1 MTIQQQDVIWFGP
14 GWDFNTD
21 KIFKVSGASPLIY
34 LNKPSELKQNKSYY
48 YKIHISNLTDMSI
61 SQNVIMSVLWED
73 SFRLKFDETNGQSSF
88 GNQDGYIYFNSSP
101 INNATTNN
109 YINIVANNSFGSDFG
124 IKDLELFELEW
135 IMCGLSW
142 INDNPD
148 ISLLN
153 SRGLGNKNLYC
164 NGWRYDNNSSA
175 FIWYHQREA
184 NVNKAFSP
192 AGGIP
197 KEEKREY
204 NYVNHLSR
212 YIGFQDFNLSFQYT
226 KGVDNGITTD
236 ENAGIRVYLSDIEPP
251 QRPLVD
257 GFDRYLDSSTLIAYL
272 SGEGSYSAD
281 YIGLVGNKYVVFVGD
296 TAALNK
302 DVVIAI
308 SNIEIRGGYSDN
320 NNKLFDVTLPNIVV
334 SDLGNSLF
342 STIVGTGKIIRNNTD
357 PDNIKTLPGSNL
369 IPSELTSKIG
379 NSYFKSGIWEN
390 GVWNSGYRND
400 DDMREMHDVLFSVK
414 TFSDIKWVV
423 RISGPSESINASSIS
438 GIGLGLVGEALST
451 KESLKIGDKISISNI
466 VGVDINDNRKILRG
480 LYTIIR
486 IGDEFIDIDIET
498 TFPLRRIERDS
509 KNHRIMITRNVWLSG
524 GFLNGYFKGIW
535 NYGLFKGYPLITE
548 MLDTHWID
556 GIYDGG
562 HFKGVEY
569 LTGNFISTSYED
581 GLLSIKTDLK
591 HNLAV
596 NDIIEIIL
604 DDDITVN
611 TEYNGEHRVIKI
623 KNSFEVILDQEW
635 GQSVTDESGTYKT
648 GYSTGLIQNMDF
660 KSNNV
665 SRLTSNK
672 TLNSLAVFNY
682 NSWLDVTYY
691 EDTAV
696 NIGKPQTVL
705 NKVSRKYFSENNLYG
720 YPTNDVLSSSSN
732 FRDSFSLNKRLYSLG
747 TKFKIFSDYIGESS
761 EFKDF
766 FGPSG
771 DDLDLFLEKG
781 WSFSIPQNSTSS
793 ITPSLTFDRTESLGG
808 FTVIQ
813 GEELKM
819 MSSGQGG
826 VLDLDEPLVD
836 VLGRDR
842 ADIARNR
849 YTLVEFDLVEYNSGE
864 NEYRFPIDSQFG
876 GNTFSSSLSPEPTIH
891 FDNINKT
898 SRLENVELQSGETQ
912 EIIQL
917 RPSTYLPIYKNIN
930 HIITPR
936 KRKVEYFFNK
946 RHLSMNIRGSGLL
959 GELETSTIIDNLKL
973 LEINMVPF
981 FKYFRDD
988 NINKSIQ
995 IPFTGVSPYI
1005 DYTDNDFDFIDNIDI
1020 NLGTISLNTGDIDFG
1035 NSGIDIG
1042 IIDVPEPPS
1051 DDEPDDPS
1059 PGDDPN
1065 LIIEI
1070 PVLFVPRILGSDN
1083 HRIRLDFSGIEFL
1096 ENAYMPIR
1104 LNINFELGVN
1114 GENITFSETLSINFN
1129 GTGVI
1134 DAQGIADSDSFV
1146 NGLISFRDSVF
1157 SNSVDEYSDT
1167 YTIGPNSFEI
1177 DRVINNSIILFLPNT
1192 RFTTTDGITE
1202 RYSYI
1207 NTDTTASVE
1216 VYGNIPNEPNEPSLS
1231 VTPESLTLPNNNS
1244 GNGSFII
1251 VSNGTWTVS
1260 KSAPWINDLTVES
1273 GEGNANYSF
1282 SYQGNS
1288 KVSERDGTITVSQ
1301 VGGNLQATY
1310 TLTQPGDQPY
1320 LVISNEGQVSSATRE
1335 VSSNGGNYTIEVA
1348 SNTNWS
1354 IDTNAPSWL
1363 SVSPL
1368 SSFGTKDVVVS
1379 RLQNTTSGPRVGII
1393 TVSVDNGNLSVTQEV
1408 TQTSSGNDEETL
1420 FLHNLSSGSTSAL
1433 ACQSQSTLSYYTN
1446 NDIFERSTKVYANFI
1461 GSIGA
1466 NGFVSNGFGSLEVDN
1481 GTVISGVLPCGR

>member
-1 MTIQQQDVIWFGP
+1 MTIQQNVIWFGP
-14 GWDFNTD
+14 GWDFSTD
-21 KIFKVSGASPLIY
+21 KIYKVSGTKPLRY
-34 LNKPSELKQNKSYY
+34 LNVNRELKQTKSYY
-48 YKIHISNLTDMSI
+48 YKIHISNLKNMYR
-61 SQNVIMSVLWED
+61 SQNLVMSVLWGD
-73 SFRLKFDETNGQSSF
+73 SFRLTFEHTEVSSF
-88 GNQDGYIYFNSSP
+88 GDQDGYVYFNSSP
-101 INNATTNN
+101 INNAITNN
-109 YINIVANNSFGSDFG
+109 YINIFADNTFNSDFG
-124 IKDLELFELEW
+124 IKNLEFFELEW
-135 IMCGLSW
+135 NICGLSW

-153 SRGLGNKNLYC
+153 SRGFDNVNLYC
-164 NGWRYDNNSSA
+164 NGWRYDSNNSA
-175 FIWYHQREA
+175 FVWYHRRELTPD
-184 NVNKAFSP
+184 KTFSP
-192 AGGIP
+192 VGGIP
-197 KEEKREY
+197 KIEAPEY
-204 NYVNHLSR
+204 NLINHLSR
-212 YIGFQDFNLSFQYT
+212 YVGFQNFNLSFQYN
-226 KGVDNGITTD
+226 KGIDNGTTTD
-236 ENAGIRVYLSDIEPP
+236 TSAGVRVYLSDIEPP
-251 QRPLVD
+251 QRPLED
-257 GFDRYLDSSTLIAYL
+257 GFERYLDNSTLIAYL
-272 SGEGSYSAD
+272 SEEGGFSAN

-296 TAALNK
+296 VTSLNK

-308 SNIEIRGGYSDN
+308 SDIEIRGGYSDSN
-320 NNKLFDVTLPNIVV
+320 NRLFDVTLPNIEA
-334 SDLGNSLF
+334 SGLENGIF
-342 STIVGTGKIIRNNTD
+342 STIVGTGKVIQNNTD
-357 PDNIKTLPGSNL
+357 PDNISTLPSINL
-369 IPSELTSKIG
+369 KPSELTSKIG

-390 GVWNSGYRND
+390 GVWNSGYRD
-400 DDMREMHDVLFSVK
+400 DISMREMHDVVFSVK
-414 TFSDIKWVV
+414 TYSDIEWLV
-423 RISGPSESINASSIS
+423 RISGPDESIGTSGLSRARASTR
-438 GIGLGLVGEALST
+438 ERLSV
-451 KESLKIGDKISISNI
+451 GDKISISNI

-480 LYTIIR
+480 LYTIVR
-486 IGDEFIDIDIET
+486 IGDKFIDIDIET

-509 KNHRIMITRNVWLSG
+509 LNHRIMLTKNVWLSG

-548 MLDTHWID
+548 MFDTHWID

-562 HFKGVEY
+562 HLKGIEY
-569 LTGNFISTSYED
+569 LSGNFTATSYED
-581 GLLSIKTDLK
+581 GLLGINTPTE

-596 NDIIEIIL
+596 NDIVNILL
-604 DDDITVN
+604 DDKQSVN
-611 TEYNGEHRVIKI
+611 LKYNGAKRILKVVTAFKVII
-623 KNSFEVILDQEW
+623 DQEW
-635 GQSVTDESGTYKT
+635 GQSVISESGTYRTK
-648 GYSTGLIQNMDF
+648 YSTSLVQNMDF
-660 KSNNV
+660 KSNNI
-665 SRLTSNK
+665 SRLTSNT
-672 TLNSLAVFNY
+672 TLNSPAVFNY

-720 YPTNDVLSSSSN
+720 YPSNDVLSSNSS
-732 FRDSFSLNKRLYSLG
+732 FRDSFSLSNRSYRLG
-747 TKFKIFSDYIGESS
+747 TKFKVFSDYIGESS

-766 FGPSG
+766 FGPS
-771 DDLDLFLEKG
+771 DDDIELFLQKG
-781 WSFSIPQNSTSS
+781 WLSS
-793 ITPSLTFDRTESLGG
+793 VSEEPSSNGIIPSLEFDRTENLGG
-808 FTVIQ
+808 LTIIQ

-819 MSSGQGG
+819 VSNGEGG
-826 VLDLDEPLVD
+826 VLDLKTPTVE
-836 VLGRDR
+836 VLHRDN
-842 ADIARNR
+842 ADIPKNR
-849 YTLVEFDLVEYNSGE
+849 YTVVEFDLIDYKSGE
-864 NEYRFPIDSQFG
+864 NEYRFPIDSEFG
-876 GNTFSSSLSPEPTIH
+876 GNTFASSLSPEPTIH

-898 SRLENVELQSGETQ
+898 SRSENIELQNGDTQ
-912 EIIQL
+912 EIVQL
-917 RPSTYLPIYKNIN
+917 KKSTYLPISSNIN
-930 HIITPR
+930 HITTPG

-959 GELETSTIIDNLKL
+959 GELESTTIIDNLKL
-973 LEINMVPF
+973 FEINMVPF
-981 FKYFRDD
+981 FKYFNDN

-995 IPFTGVSPYI
+995 IPFSGISPYI

-1020 NLGTISLNTGDIDFG
+1020 NLGNIRLNTADINFS

-1042 IIDVPEPPS
+1042 IVDIPEPPS

-1070 PVLFVPRILGSDN
+1070 PVLFVPRILVSDN

-1104 LNINFELGVN
+1104 LNIDFKLGVN

-1157 SNSVDEYSDT
+1157 SNSVDEYSAI
-1167 YTIGPNSFEI
+1167 YTIGPDSFEI
-1177 DRVINNSIILFLPNT
+1177 ESVINNSIILFLPNT

-1231 VTPESLTLPNNNS
+1231 VTPESLTLPNNNN

-1251 VSNGTWTVS
+1251 DSNGAWTVS

-1273 GEGNANYSF
+1273 GGGIANYDF

-1393 TVSVDNGNLSVTQEV
+1393 TVSEDNGNLSVTQEV